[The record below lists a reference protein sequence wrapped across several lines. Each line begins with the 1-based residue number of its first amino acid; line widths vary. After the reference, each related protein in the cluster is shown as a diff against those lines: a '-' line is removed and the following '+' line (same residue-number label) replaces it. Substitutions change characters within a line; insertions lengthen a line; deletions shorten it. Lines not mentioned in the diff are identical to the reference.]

1 MENETERAARGR
13 TPRVP
18 AKVPELPVV
27 LWFLRAN
34 RGKGGIK
41 EDGELMSAFP
51 ERGVG
56 ERHRQTSPRGQSK
69 GL

>member
-34 RGKGGIK
+34 GKRRHKGGW
-41 EDGELMSAFP
+41 
-51 ERGVG
+51 GVDVCI
-56 ERHRQTSPRGQSK
+56 P
-69 GL
+69 